1 MPRKLTRR
9 GGMAPGADALPT
21 PDRACSFEEM
31 LLPPRVLQGLAR
43 AGLHRPSP
51 VQQRA
56 IPLGRFGADVV
67 AQAKAG
73 TGKSAAFAAV
83 LVERAYE
90 SEREAAPNAP
100 EALLLAPTRETAL
113 QADRVV
119 RTVGDGEVGESSEG
133 RRISHA
139 FVGGTNEA
147 SDRHVLQRGVWLAC
161 ATPGRARALITRG
174 WMKTQNVR
182 MVVLDE
188 ADALMGEA
196 LREDVQWILDE
207 LPDRKQTLAFS
218 ATYPTEVLTQLEKRM
233 RLPQRVMLCEESIQ
247 LQRVKQ
253 FVKVFDRFEEK
264 EDALVDVLNS
274 VPFHQTIV
282 FCSSRRYASELAERL
297 QQRGIAA
304 VGMSADLAQSKR
316 VQVMDQFACFHMR
329 VLVATDLLA
338 RGVDLHHVNLVVNMD
353 LPKDGETYL
362 HRIGRAGR
370 FAAPGIAISLVTS
383 NALERLKKMVDQ
395 AHGESC
401 TLEDLP
407 KHLPDEDHM
416 YEILDTE

>member
-1 MPRKLTRR
+1 MPRKLSRH
-9 GGMAPGADALPT
+9 GGKAPGADALPT
-21 PDRACSFEEM
+21 SDRACSFEEM
-31 LLPPRVLQGLAR
+31 LLPPRVVRGLAR

-83 LVERAYE
+83 LVERADE
-90 SEREAAPNAP
+90 TRRLAAPNAP
-100 EALLLAPTRETAL
+100 EALLLAPTRETAI

-119 RTVGDGEVGESSEG
+119 RTVGIGEEEDALEE
-133 RRISHA
+133 RRLSHA
-139 FVGGTNEA
+139 FVGGTDEA
-147 SDRHVLQRGVWLAC
+147 SDRHVLQGGVWLAC

-174 WMKTQNVR
+174 WMKTQQVR

-188 ADALMGEA
+188 ADALLGEA

-207 LPDRKQTLAFS
+207 LPQRKQMLAFS
-218 ATYPTEVLTQLEKRM
+218 ATYPGEVLIQLERRM
-233 RLPQRVMLCEESIQ
+233 RQPQRVMLCEDSVQ

-253 FVKVFDRFEEK
+253 YVKVVESLKDK
-264 EDALVDVLNS
+264 EDALVNVLNS
-274 VPFHQTIV
+274 IAFHQTIV
-282 FCSSRRYASELAERL
+282 FCSSKRYAAELAERL
-297 QQRGIAA
+297 QALGMAA
-304 VGMSADLAQSKR
+304 VGMSADLTQKQR
-316 VQVMDQFACFHMR
+316 VQVMDQFAKFHMR

-338 RGVDLHHVNLVVNMD
+338 RGVDLHHVNLVINMD

-383 NALERLKKMVDQ
+383 TALTHLREMVDQ
-395 AHGESC
+395 AHGKSC
-401 TLEDLP
+401 TLE
-407 KHLPDEDHM
+407 HLPDNLSDDSHM
-416 YEILDTE
+416 YEILKND